1 MENRKNCYRDGQSY
15 FFTLFFAKFVFTFV
29 KTSPTPPAM
38 PKIREGF
45 KGQRTIIIPSFI
57 IEKMKQNPLGKM
69 LYITDI
75 GFYPTASYHYRER
88 TADEATEN
96 VLIYCVRGK
105 GWYSLDK
112 KRYHVTQNQ
121 FFILPEHESHAY
133 GSLEDDPWS
142 IYWLHF
148 KGDMA
153 AFFRKGFDVP
163 THVSSP
169 NNQPLETQLH
179 LFEEIYNTLDNGF
192 GNNNIMY
199 ATTSL
204 FHFLG
209 LMKYVGEYIENKNER
224 RHVDAT
230 DLAIAFMQ
238 ENINRKLSLGE
249 IAEEVN
255 LSVSYFS
262 NLFLKKTGFSP
273 LQYLNMLRIRKACHY
288 LDFTNMKIN
297 QISPLVGI
305 DDTFYFSRLFTKIMG
320 ISPSEYRAHK
330 KG

>member
-1 MENRKNCYRDGQSY
+1 
-15 FFTLFFAKFVFTFV
+15 
-29 KTSPTPPAM
+29 M
-38 PKIREGF
+38 PKLKEGF

-57 IEKMKQNPLGKM
+57 IENVKKNPLGKL

-75 GFYPTASYHYRER
+75 GFYPNASYHYRER
-88 TADEATEN
+88 RAEQATEN
-96 VLIYCVRGK
+96 VLIYCVKGN
-105 GWYSLDK
+105 GWYSLGGR
-112 KRYHVTQNQ
+112 RYNVSQNQ
-121 FFILPEHESHAY
+121 FFILPEQESHSY
-133 GSLEDDPWS
+133 GCSGTNPWS

-148 KGDMA
+148 KGEMA
-153 AFFRKGFDVP
+153 AFFRKGFESP
-163 THVSSP
+163 TNVSSP
-169 NNQPLETQLH
+169 GDKPIETQLH
-179 LFEEIYNTLDNGF
+179 LFEEIYRTLDNGF

-199 ATTSL
+199 AITSL

-209 LMKYVGEYIENKNER
+209 LMKYVGEYLENKNDVR
-224 RHVDAT
+224 QLDVT
-230 DLAIAFMQ
+230 DLAINFMQ
-238 ENINRKLSLGE
+238 ENLNRKLSLSE
-249 IAEEVN
+249 IADEIN

-305 DDTFYFSRLFTKIMG
+305 DDNFYFSRLFTKIMG
-320 ISPSEYRAHK
+320 ISPTEYRLRK

>member
-1 MENRKNCYRDGQSY
+1 
-15 FFTLFFAKFVFTFV
+15 
-29 KTSPTPPAM
+29 M

-57 IEKMKQNPLGKM
+57 IEKIKQNPLGKM

-88 TADEATEN
+88 TAEEATEN

-105 GWYSLDK
+105 GWYSLGK

-121 FFILPEHESHAY
+121 FFILPEHEAHTY

-163 THVSSP
+163 THVSTP
-169 NNQPLETQLH
+169 GNKPMETQLR

-209 LMKYVGEYIENKNER
+209 LMKYVGEYIEDKNER

-238 ENINRKLSLGE
+238 ETSIG
-249 IAEEVN
+249 N
-255 LSVSYFS
+255 L
-262 NLFLKKTGFSP
+262 
-273 LQYLNMLRIRKACHY
+273 
-288 LDFTNMKIN
+288 
-297 QISPLVGI
+297 
-305 DDTFYFSRLFTKIMG
+305 
-320 ISPSEYRAHK
+320 PSAK
-330 KG
+330 